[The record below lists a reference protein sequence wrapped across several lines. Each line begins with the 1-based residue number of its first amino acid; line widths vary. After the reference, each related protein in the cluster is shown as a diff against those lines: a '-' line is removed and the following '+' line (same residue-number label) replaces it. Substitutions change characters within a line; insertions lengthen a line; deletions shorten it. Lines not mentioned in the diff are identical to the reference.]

1 MAKNNTSYTP
11 PQQYTYDQ
19 MMHRRHEIKEQSPW
33 LEDYELDALL
43 ADEGYN
49 ISEKAPDGYVF
60 STGEEESGI
69 DFVGAASEA
78 TAPLQAKEPKSDYNP
93 YAAYADQME
102 LGQAID
108 DDDDDDELPSP
119 VSEDEAKPEEPSIQS
134 ASSQTLNREE
144 YMASQQARQL
154 RDKARK
160 LLKSNIRE
168 ETGKMGSALII
179 YIALQLIITGV
190 ITAYLLLIAR
200 YKIGEINVF
209 LSTPTN
215 MLPIQG
221 IILMMGLG
229 LPFIAYMYLFRLP
242 IGETV
247 PVRRMRFGN
256 FASLAAFGLGFSVT
270 VTYIGNIISNRTF
283 VTGGLSNNQ
292 NVLADNQGIGLL
304 YSIICLCIIPA
315 VVEEF
320 VFRGVI
326 LQVLRRKGGDTFAIV
341 LSALMCAL
349 VYSNTQ
355 GISAFFISLLMG
367 YLVVFSGSVLPAI
380 VVGLIR
386 SGLSLTMTLMSM
398 SISHDKITAID
409 AGATIILMG
418 VALLAAVSILH
429 RYPDFFRIKED
440 KSSLSLGEKIGV
452 ALRTP
457 SMIFLILYFIF
468 FAIIENIPTETI
480 IGYLK

>member
-1 MAKNNTSYTP
+1 MAKNKINYTP

-49 ISEKAPDGYVF
+49 TSEKAPEGYVF

-69 DFVGAASEA
+69 DYVGNAPES
-78 TAPLQAKEPKSDYNP
+78 TAPLQTKEAKSDYNP

-102 LGQAID
+102 LGQDIDND
-108 DDDDDDELPSP
+108 DDDDLPAADIEEKP
-119 VSEDEAKPEEPSIQS
+119 AVSSGT
-134 ASSQTLNREE
+134 SQTLDREE
-144 YMASQQARQL
+144 YLANQQARQL

-160 LLKSNIRE
+160 LLKSNIRQ
-168 ETGKMGSALII
+168 ETSKMGNALII
-179 YIALQLIITGV
+179 YIALQLVITGV

-221 IILMMGLG
+221 IILMLGMG
-229 LPFIAYMYLFRLP
+229 LPFIGYMYLFRLP
-242 IGETV
+242 LGETV
-247 PVRRMRFGN
+247 PVRKMRFGN
-256 FASLAAFGLGFSVT
+256 FASLVAFGLGFSIT
-270 VTYIGNIISNRTF
+270 VTYIGNIISNEDF
-283 VTGGLSNNQ
+283 ITGGLSNNQ

-304 YSIICLCIIPA
+304 YSIICICIIPA

-386 SGLSLTMTLMSM
+386 SGLSLTMTLLGMSL
-398 SISHDKITAID
+398 SHDKVTAID
-409 AGATIILMG
+409 AGATIIFIG
-418 VALLAAVSILH
+418 IALLSAISILH

-440 KSSLSLGEKIGV
+440 KSSMTLGEKVRV
-452 ALRTP
+452 ALGTP
-457 SMIFLILYFIF
+457 SMIFLLLYFIF
-468 FAIIENIPTETI
+468 FAIIENIPTEII